1 MSDDDFSDDDDS
13 SWKVRRSA
21 AKCLVAIISNYTDLL
36 RSLYPKISPLLVA
49 RFKERE
55 ESVKLDVFNAFIEL
69 LHQVTCSH
77 VGTLVVM
84 VDQSYN
90 MQRGPIINHACSLL
104 VLVMCRWAQLQVG
117 TELPRSMRSCKQT
130 LQKFSRHRSDSCET
144 NRSRQEQECF

>member
-36 RSLYPKISPLLVA
+36 RSLYLKIRPLLVS

-69 LHQVTCSH
+69 LHQVTTLMLAHLLPWLINLTVHRRAMSTHTCSI
-77 VGTLVVM
+77 V
-84 VDQSYN
+84 
-90 MQRGPIINHACSLL
+90 
-104 VLVMCRWAQLQVG
+104 VLVMRRWA
-117 TELPRSMRSCKQT
+117 
-130 LQKFSRHRSDSCET
+130 
-144 NRSRQEQECF
+144 